1 MLVNEAN
8 ATISLD
14 SNVVDLTLSESDTE
28 RSSSNSS
35 KRKIIVPTESPPP
48 PKKFKVALSRPF
60 RQPPSSSKDVIA
72 ERDTRQRD
80 ARGQSQS
87 PPSRSLLNNVLV
99 LPQIQI
105 TSTTAKGFSTS
116 YNVLPAVKLDQ
127 RKIRRLVRR
136 NLSALDGP
144 SVKLINDIDDS
155 SLPVQF
161 KFINDHVLGEG
172 VVRSPD
178 EFMAGCQCRPDNGR
192 HIGCEHLSCQCVQ
205 LSDPDGVTGK
215 RHFPYSAHETN
226 YGCLRS
232 VYLKTRRH
240 IYECNDKCNCAKN
253 CKNRVVQHGRQ
264 VPLEIF
270 KTTNRGWGESSASF
284 FHLNWM
290 LNRARSALSSRSP
303 ERFVHRYVSR

>member
-1 MLVNEAN
+1 MLVKEAN
-8 ATISLD
+8 ATISLH
-14 SNVVDLTLSESDTE
+14 SNVIDLTLSEADSE
-28 RSSSNSS
+28 RSSSTSS
-35 KRKIIVPTESPPP
+35 KRKIISPSPPP
-48 PKKFKVALSRPF
+48 KRFRIAVSRQLPISWKNII
-60 RQPPSSSKDVIA
+60 P
-72 ERDTRQRD
+72 ERDVRQHDFRD
-80 ARGQSQS
+80 QS
-87 PPSRSLLNNVLV
+87 PSPPPRSLFNNVLV
-99 LPQIQI
+99 WPQVQI
-105 TSTTAKGFSTS
+105 AAATSKGFNTS
-116 YNVLPAVKLDQ
+116 ANVLPPVKHD
-127 RKIRRLVRR
+127 RKQIRRLVRK
-136 NLSALDGP
+136 NLSALEGP

-178 EFMAGCQCRPDNGR
+178 EFMAGCECRPDNGR

-205 LSDPDGVTGK
+205 QSDPDDVTGK

-284 FHLNWM
+284 TSRFM
-290 LNRARSALSSRSP
+290 LNRARSALSSRAP
-303 ERFVHRYVSR
+303 ERFLHRYVQR

>member
-1 MLVNEAN
+1 MN
-8 ATISLD
+8 
-14 SNVVDLTLSESDTE
+14 SNIVDLTLSESDTE
-28 RSSSNSS
+28 RSSATSS
-35 KRKIIVPTESPPP
+35 KRRIIGPSASPTP
-48 PKKFKVALSRPF
+48 PKKFKLAISKPF
-60 RQPPSSSKDVIA
+60 RQPPSIWKNVIP
-72 ERDTRQRD
+72 EREVRQYDTRD
-80 ARGQSQS
+80 QSQS
-87 PPSRSLLNNVLV
+87 PPPRSLLNNVLV
-99 LPQIQI
+99 LPQVQI

-116 YNVLPAVKLDQ
+116 DNVLPPVKLDQ
-127 RKIRRLVRR
+127 KRIRRLVRK

-178 EFMAGCQCRPDNGR
+178 EFMAGCECRPDNGR

-205 LSDPDGVTGK
+205 QSDPDDVTGR

-270 KTTNRGWGESSASF
+270 KTTNRGWGES
-284 FHLNWM
+284 
-290 LNRARSALSSRSP
+290 
-303 ERFVHRYVSR
+303 